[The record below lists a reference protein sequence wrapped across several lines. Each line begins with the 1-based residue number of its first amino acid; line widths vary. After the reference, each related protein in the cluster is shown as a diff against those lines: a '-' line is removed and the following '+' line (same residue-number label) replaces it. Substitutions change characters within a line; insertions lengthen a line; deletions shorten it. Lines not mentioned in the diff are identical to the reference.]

1 MFYKH
6 VLISFPNKSQKNMS
20 IWVFKIQFLK
30 WDSIT
35 QNNGHFADMFIAI
48 TQQQSKIYIYWLEIW
63 WAPGVVITTNVECK
77 KQIVNC
83 IEHQKSKNW
92 TNTVF

>member
-6 VLISFPNKSQKNMS
+6 VLISFPNKSPKNMS
-20 IWVFKIQFLK
+20 IWVFKIKFLK

-48 TQQQSKIYIYWLEIW
+48 TQQESKIYIYIDLKFGGHQEWLLLQ
-63 WAPGVVITTNVECK
+63 TLNVR
-77 KQIVNC
+77 
-83 IEHQKSKNW
+83 SKL
-92 TNTVF
+92 